1 MILAIANQKGGVGK
15 TTAAI
20 SLAAVW
26 ASEGRPTLLIDMD
39 PQGNAGAGLGI
50 DEASL
55 EWTVAEVLRG
65 ECEPKDAVMA
75 TGVEHLFLLPADI
88 GLAALEAEEV
98 AASALAPVVRKLH
111 DDFERIV
118 IDCPPSLG
126 RLTLCALAAADRVL
140 VPIRAGKL
148 SMVGLRQLLTT
159 IDNVRVRGINPSV
172 RPLGIFI
179 NEAQPRTH
187 LHQRTEEAVRSIYG
201 ELVMDTCIPANV
213 ALGEAV
219 TLGRPITSYAPD
231 AAGSRAFRA
240 LAEEVNTRWHRV
252 VRIA

>member
-1 MILAIANQKGGVGK
+1 LSIM
-15 TTAAI
+15 
-20 SLAAVW
+20 
-26 ASEGRPTLLIDMD
+26 AS
-39 PQGNAGAGLGI
+39 
-50 DEASL
+50 
-55 EWTVAEVLRG
+55 
-65 ECEPKDAVMA
+65 
-75 TGVEHLFLLPADI
+75 DI
-88 GLAALEAEEV
+88 GLAIHEADDMKNDALKNALSEV
-98 AASALAPVVRKLH
+98 SA
-111 DDFERIV
+111 DFERIV

-213 ALGEAV
+213 ALGEA
-219 TLGRPITSYAPD
+219 
-231 AAGSRAFRA
+231 
-240 LAEEVNTRWHRV
+240 
-252 VRIA
+252 